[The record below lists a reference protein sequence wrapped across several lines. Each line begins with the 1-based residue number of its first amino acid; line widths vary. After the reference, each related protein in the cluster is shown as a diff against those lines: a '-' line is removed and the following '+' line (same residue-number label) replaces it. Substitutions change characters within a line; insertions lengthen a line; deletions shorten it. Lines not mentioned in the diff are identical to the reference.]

1 MSEKKPPLRLVLIF
15 IFYILF
21 MIWLLFFF
29 NRRPYFSELSYLDTI
44 GENINTTP
52 FSTIGRYINAIK
64 NGRLVSV
71 ALVNLI
77 GNILIFIPL
86 GMLLPSLWKILDT
99 PVRILI
105 SCGGLI
111 LMVEITQL
119 FTLRGSYDVDDIILN
134 LSGCIIGYIIHR
146 LIAVS
151 HTSSSS

>member
-1 MSEKKPPLRLVLIF
+1 MSEKKPPLRLVIIF
-15 IFYILF
+15 IFYICF

-44 GENINTTP
+44 GENINTRP

-77 GNILIFIPL
+77 GNIVIFIPL

-99 PVRILI
+99 PVRSII

-134 LSGCIIGYIIHR
+134 LAGCIIGYIIHR
-146 LIAVS
+146 SISVS
-151 HTSSSS
+151 RTSSSS